1 MSFYSFVSCVIS
13 YTSWQHRL
21 IDCNTGLSWAPR
33 TTERTTTWKSLFR
46 LRRVVCQSPIIRLS
60 LYRTLLDNN
69 NCNIHFAGCPQC
81 GHCHQSP
88 TLACPPYSDRTR
100 TSIMNDDEE
109 GGNALQEE
117 GAIIAACQCKI
128 DFYIPYIRPQL
139 LPNSIYLSVHRHPPL
154 FPIKKHN
161 NATMPR
167 IRLHPKPPN
176 LATPIY
182 HHNIHLPALIKDN
195 VTVDCLLRRYL
206 GRIVFHCGLKSIQ

>member
-1 MSFYSFVSCVIS
+1 
-13 YTSWQHRL
+13 
-21 IDCNTGLSWAPR
+21 
-33 TTERTTTWKSLFR
+33 
-46 LRRVVCQSPIIRLS
+46 
-60 LYRTLLDNN
+60 
-69 NCNIHFAGCPQC
+69 
-81 GHCHQSP
+81 
-88 TLACPPYSDRTR
+88 
-100 TSIMNDDEE
+100 MNDDEE

-128 DFYIPYIRPQL
+128 DFYIPYPPTTA
-139 LPNSIYLSVHRHPPL
+139 PNSIYLSAHRNSSL
-154 FPIKKHN
+154 SPIKEHN

-167 IRLHPKPPN
+167 IRLQPPN

>member
-1 MSFYSFVSCVIS
+1 MA
-13 YTSWQHRL
+13 HRL

-88 TLACPPYSDRTR
+88 TLACPPIAIERGRQLWTTMKR
-100 TSIMNDDEE
+100 EE
-109 GGNALQEE
+109 MPCRRKERSLLLANAKLIFISPIS
-117 GAIIAACQCKI
+117 AHNCS
-128 DFYIPYIRPQL
+128 PTL
-139 LPNSIYLSVHRHPPL
+139 SIYLSIDISPSSLLRST
-154 FPIKKHN
+154 
-161 NATMPR
+161 TMPR

-195 VTVDCLLRRYL
+195 VTVDCLRL
-206 GRIVFHCGLKSIQ
+206 GPLLPKTPIVVE